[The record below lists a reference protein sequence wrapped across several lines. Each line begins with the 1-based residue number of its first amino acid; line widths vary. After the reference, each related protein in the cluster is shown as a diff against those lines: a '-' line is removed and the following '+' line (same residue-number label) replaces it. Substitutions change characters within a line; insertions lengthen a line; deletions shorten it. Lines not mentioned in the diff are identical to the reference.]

1 MKEYIK
7 PQLEVIEYSLD
18 DVISASPMPGS
29 NIPEAEIPEIVA
41 PTDDPF
47 FGWE

>member
-18 DVISASPMPGS
+18 DVISASPTLPETGMGDIA
-29 NIPEAEIPEIVA
+29 IP
-41 PTDDPF
+41 TGPF
-47 FGWE
+47 FEQ

>member
-18 DVISASPMPGS
+18 DVISASPGTPD
-29 NIPEAEIPEIVA
+29 IVT
-41 PTDDPF
+41 PTDEPF

>member
-18 DVISASPMPGS
+18 DVISASS
-29 NIPEAEIPEIVA
+29 TPETEIPDILNSA
-41 PTDDPF
+41 DDTF

>member
-18 DVISASPMPGS
+18 DVISASPT
-29 NIPEAEIPEIVA
+29 IPESEIPDIKA

-47 FGWE
+47 FGW

>member
-18 DVISASPMPGS
+18 DVISASS
-29 NIPEAEIPEIVA
+29 TPETEIPDIVT
-41 PTDDPF
+41 PTDPF

>member
-18 DVISASPMPGS
+18 DVISASPETGMPD
-29 NIPEAEIPEIVA
+29 IVT
-41 PTDDPF
+41 PTDEPF

>member
-18 DVISASPMPGS
+18 DVISASPATGK
-29 NIPEAEIPEIVA
+29 PETGVPEQIVNG
-41 PTDDPF
+41 DDFGDF
-47 FGWE
+47 FG

>member
-18 DVISASPMPGS
+18 DVISASPTL
-29 NIPEAEIPEIVA
+29 PETGVGDVLNS
-41 PTDDPF
+41 TDDSF
-47 FGWE
+47 FG

>member
-18 DVISASPMPGS
+18 DVISASPETGK
-29 NIPEAEIPEIVA
+29 PETGVPEIVA

-47 FGWE
+47 FQE

>member
-7 PQLEVIEYSLD
+7 PPLEVIEYSLD
-18 DVISASPMPGS
+18 DVISASPGTPETGMPD
-29 NIPEAEIPEIVA
+29 IVT
-41 PTDDPF
+41 PTDEPF

>member
-18 DVISASPMPGS
+18 DVISASPGT
-29 NIPEAEIPEIVA
+29 PETEIPDIIN
-41 PTDDPF
+41 PGDGDF
-47 FGWE
+47 FG

>member
-18 DVISASPMPGS
+18 DVISASPT
-29 NIPEAEIPEIVA
+29 PETEIPDI
-41 PTDDPF
+41 PTPTDPF

>member
-18 DVISASPMPGS
+18 DVISASLTPETGMPD
-29 NIPEAEIPEIVA
+29 IVT

>member
-18 DVISASPMPGS
+18 DVISASPTPETG
-29 NIPEAEIPEIVA
+29 IPDILT
-41 PTDDPF
+41 PTDPF

>member
-18 DVISASPMPGS
+18 DVISASLTPETEMPD
-29 NIPEAEIPEIVA
+29 IIA

-47 FGWE
+47 FGW

>member
-18 DVISASPMPGS
+18 DVISASPGTGK
-29 NIPEAEIPEIVA
+29 PETGVPDIIA

-47 FGWE
+47 FQE

>member
-18 DVISASPMPGS
+18 DVISASPGTPKTGMPD
-29 NIPEAEIPEIVA
+29 IVA